1 MYRNAYAI
9 LGEVRRGLGEYSTAY
24 VQGTDTTGHFDN
36 SDIMQKINDA
46 QRFLWD
52 ILFVRFPEL
61 FLTSTSLTAVSS
73 VLTLPSDLHLIKRFE
88 NSDKRKIDPISVN
101 LKHLANYQ
109 GSKYA
114 YYRKGNTLV
123 IDEDSN
129 ADTFTLWYFKGVREL
144 DQGLSTAGGALSL
157 TLATTAR
164 TTADYYNGMQIEN
177 VTDAW
182 VDTISDYSAARV
194 CTLAAQ
200 TGASSKYYGL
210 ISELP
215 ESFHRLI
222 GMKALIFMKDDPKS
236 PEKPTKTDLMNFQD
250 ALVEALRSYAGT
262 NEGDRTME
270 SVFLDFEPYF

>member
-1 MYRNAYAI
+1 MYQNAYAI
-9 LGEVRRGLGEYSTAY
+9 LGRVRRGLGEYSTGY
-24 VQGTDTTGHFDN
+24 VNGTDTTGHFSN
-36 SDIMQKINDA
+36 SDIMEKINEA

-52 ILFVRFPEL
+52 LLFVRFPEL

-73 VLTLPSDLHLIKRFE
+73 VLTLPSDLHLIKRLE
-88 NSDKRKIDPISVN
+88 NSDKRKIDPITVN
-101 LKHLANYQ
+101 TKHLANYQ

-144 DQGLSTAGGALSL
+144 DQGVSAAGGALSL
-157 TLATTAR
+157 TLASTAR
-164 TTADYYNGMQIEN
+164 PVADYYNGMQIEN

-215 ESFHRLI
+215 ETFHRLI

-236 PEKPTKTDLMNFQD
+236 PEKPTKTDVGNFNE
-250 ALVEALRSYAGT
+250 ALVEALRSFAGT
-262 NEGDRTME
+262 HHTDKEME
-270 SVFLDFEPYF
+270 SVFLDFDPYL